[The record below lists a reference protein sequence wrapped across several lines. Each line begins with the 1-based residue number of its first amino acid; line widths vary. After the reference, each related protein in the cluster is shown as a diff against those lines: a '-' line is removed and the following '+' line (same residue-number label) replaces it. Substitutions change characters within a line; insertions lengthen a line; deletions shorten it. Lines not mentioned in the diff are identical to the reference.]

1 MKRLLLFPLTVLTL
15 AAAGGGPPIA
25 DLFVAGEGGYHTYR
39 IPALLVTAKG
49 TVLAFCEGRK
59 TSSRD
64 NGDIDLLLRRSMDGG
79 KTWGP
84 AALVYE
90 EGGSAEITIGNPA
103 PVLDRKTGTVHLLFT
118 RDNQRLFATRS
129 TDDGRTWSAPAEI
142 TETLKAVNFPWSRL
156 GAGPGHGIQLRNGR
170 LLVPL
175 WLNERVRFN
184 YRAAAI
190 YSDDGGRLWKA
201 GGIVGPQAP
210 DSNECMI
217 FERSDGSVVM
227 NMRSKLRERAVSLS
241 TDGGLTWSAPTPA
254 AGLPD
259 PVCQGSVLAIPSGR
273 GRKGRVLFA
282 NAADPARRVNLTV
295 RLSPDDGSSWTN
307 AKTLHEGPSAYSDL
321 AVTRNGTVLCLFEG
335 GQKSPYERLRL
346 ARFRLDWLGGR

>member
-1 MKRLLLFPLTVLTL
+1 MRTTLLILSAVIALT
-15 AAAGGGPPIA
+15 AADNSPAFT
-25 DLFVAGEGGYHTYR
+25 DLFVAGQGGYHTYR
-39 IPALLVTAKG
+39 IPALLVTKKG

-59 TSSRD
+59 TSSKD
-64 NGDIDLLLRRSMDGG
+64 SGDIDILLRRSTDGG

-84 AALVYE
+84 ISLVQE

-103 PVLDRKTGTVHLLFT
+103 PVLDRRTGAILLLFT
-118 RDNQRLFATRS
+118 RNNQRLFATRS
-129 TDDGRTWSAPAEI
+129 ADDGRTWSEPAEI
-142 TETLKAVNFPWSRL
+142 TEALNAVDFPWSRL

-175 WLNERVRFN
+175 WLNEGVRFN

-190 YSDDGGRLWKA
+190 YSDDGGRHWKA

-217 FERSDGSVVM
+217 FERSDGSAVM
-227 NMRSKLRERAVSLS
+227 NMRSKLRERAVSRS
-241 TDGGLTWSAPTPA
+241 TDGGATWSAPMPT

-259 PVCQGSVLAIPSGR
+259 PVCQASVLAIPSGR
-273 GRKGRVLFA
+273 GGKSRVLFA

-295 RLSPDDGSSWTN
+295 RLSHDDGDSWPA
-307 AKTLHEGPSAYSDL
+307 AKSLHEGPSAYSDL
-321 AVTRNGTVLCLFEG
+321 AFIRNSVVLCLFES

-346 ARFRLDWLGGR
+346 ARFRLDWFGGR